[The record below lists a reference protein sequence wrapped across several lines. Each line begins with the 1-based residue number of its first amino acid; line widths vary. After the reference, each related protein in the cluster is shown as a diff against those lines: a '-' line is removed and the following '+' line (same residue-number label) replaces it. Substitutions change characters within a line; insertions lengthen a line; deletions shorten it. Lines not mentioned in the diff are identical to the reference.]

1 MKMGK
6 NITLSQDTAMVEVS
20 DIASLSGEANLQY
33 PGINVSTSGRNYLLE
48 FEALITP
55 VHGGT
60 FNGKVRV
67 VILGSRQGGEKWP
80 FKGASV
86 PSKWDPRTKEIKGIP
101 PRERLALSI
110 LGPISEQYESGFFP
124 CEFRYDWEGDGA
136 LVLDT
141 NGDTSLAFYSYCDVA
156 AFAGPHQLNSFSFEL
171 DKRRIYC
178 VLIPYSLLTAPQQAF
193 AGRSIPDIREILS
206 SK

>member
-1 MKMGK
+1 MDK
-6 NITLSQDTAMVEVS
+6 NFILSQATVEISNV
-20 DIASLSGEANLQY
+20 ASPAGEVNLQY

-48 FEALITP
+48 FEAPITP
-55 VHGGT
+55 VHKGT

-67 VILGSRQGGEKWP
+67 VIPRSRQGEEWP

-86 PSKWDPRTKEIKGIP
+86 PSRWDPRTKEIKGIP
-101 PRERLALSI
+101 PRERLALSM
-110 LGPISEQYESGFFP
+110 LGPISEQYESGFFH

-136 LVLDT
+136 LVLDA
-141 NGDTSLAFYSYCDVA
+141 NGNTSLAFYSYCDVA
-156 AFAGPHQLNSFSFEL
+156 GFAGPHQLNSFSFEL

-178 VLIPYSLLTAPQQAF
+178 VLVPYTLLTAPQQTF
-193 AGRSIPDIREILS
+193 AGKSFSDIRESLF

>member
-1 MKMGK
+1 MGK
-6 NITLSQDTAMVEVS
+6 NITLSQDTVTAEVF
-20 DIASLSGEANLQY
+20 DIASPSGEVDLQY
-33 PGINVSTSGRNYLLE
+33 PGINVSTSGKNYLLE
-48 FEALITP
+48 FEAPITP

-67 VILGSRQGGEKWP
+67 VIPRSRQGGEERP

-86 PSKWDPRTKEIKGIP
+86 PSRWDPRTKEIKGIP

-110 LGPISEQYESGFFP
+110 LGPISEQYESNFFP
-124 CEFRYDWEGDGA
+124 CEFRYDWKGDGA

-178 VLIPYSLLTAPQQAF
+178 VLVPYTLLAAPQQAF
-193 AGRSIPDIREILS
+193 AGRSISDIRGILS

>member
-1 MKMGK
+1 MDK
-6 NITLSQDTAMVEVS
+6 NIISRGIAMTGIS
-20 DIASLSGEANLQY
+20 DIASLSGEVNLQY

-48 FEALITP
+48 FEAPITP
-55 VHGGT
+55 VHKGT

-67 VILGSRQGGEKWP
+67 VIPRSRQGEEWP

-86 PSKWDPRTKEIKGIP
+86 SSRQNPRVKEVKGVP
-101 PRERLALSI
+101 PRERLASSI

-136 LVLDT
+136 LVLDA
-141 NGDTSLAFYSYCDVA
+141 NGNTSLAFYSYCDVA
-156 AFAGPHQLNSFSFEL
+156 GFAGPHQLNSFSFEL

-178 VLIPYSLLTAPQQAF
+178 VVIPYTLLIAPQQAF
-193 AGRSIPDIREILS
+193 AGRSISDIREILS

>member
-1 MKMGK
+1 MDK
-6 NITLSQDTAMVEVS
+6 NIISRGIAMTRIS
-20 DIASLSGEANLQY
+20 DIASPSGEANLQY

-55 VHGGT
+55 VHKGTT

-67 VILGSRQGGEKWP
+67 VIPRSRQGEELP

-86 PSKWDPRTKEIKGIP
+86 PSRRDPRVKEVKGIP
-101 PRERLALSI
+101 PRERLAPSI
-110 LGPISEQYESGFFP
+110 LGPISEQFESGFFP

-141 NGDTSLAFYSYCDVA
+141 NGNTSLAFYSYCDVA
-156 AFAGPHQLNSFSFEL
+156 GFAGPHQLNSFSFEL

-178 VLIPYSLLTAPQQAF
+178 VLVPYSLLIAPQQAF
-193 AGRSIPDIREILS
+193 AGRSISDIRESLF

>member
-6 NITLSQDTAMVEVS
+6 NITLSQDTATVEVS

-48 FEALITP
+48 FEAPITP
-55 VHGGT
+55 VHKGT

-67 VILGSRQGGEKWP
+67 VIPGSRQEWP

-86 PSKWDPRTKEIKGIP
+86 PSRWDPRTKGIKGIP

-110 LGPISEQYESGFFP
+110 LGPISEQYESGFFS

-141 NGDTSLAFYSYCDVA
+141 NGDTSLAFYSYCDVG

-171 DKRRIYC
+171 DKRRMYC
-178 VLIPYSLLTAPQQAF
+178 VLVPYSLLTAPQQTF
-193 AGRSIPDIREILS
+193 AGKSFSDVRESLF

>member
-1 MKMGK
+1 MDK
-6 NITLSQDTAMVEVS
+6 NIISRGIAMTKVS
-20 DIASLSGEANLQY
+20 DIASPVGEANPQH

-48 FEALITP
+48 FEAPITP
-55 VHGGT
+55 VHRGT

-67 VILGSRQGGEKWP
+67 VISRRRQGEWP

-86 PSKWDPRTKEIKGIP
+86 SSEWGPRTKEVKGIP

-124 CEFRYDWEGDGA
+124 CKFCYDWEGDGA

-141 NGDTSLAFYSYCDVA
+141 NDGDTSLAFYSYCDVA

-178 VLIPYSLLTAPQQAF
+178 VLIPYTLLTAPHQIF
-193 AGRSIPDIREILS
+193 TGKSFSYSRESLF